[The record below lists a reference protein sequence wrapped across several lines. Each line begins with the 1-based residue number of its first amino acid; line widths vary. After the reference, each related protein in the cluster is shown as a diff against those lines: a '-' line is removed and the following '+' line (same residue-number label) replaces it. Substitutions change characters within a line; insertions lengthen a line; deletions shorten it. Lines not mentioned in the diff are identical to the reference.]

1 MRILRRMTSTR
12 DSSSLQ
18 APAAQ
23 NPPFHR
29 HYKWELLFLLCLAF
43 FFHQGDRAI
52 FGVVLS
58 GIKTDLGLSDQQLG
72 MVGSVLFLMLALTMP
87 FAGYIGDKWKKNWII
102 TCSLIFWSTA
112 TLFTGCVQGILGLIL
127 LRSVA
132 TAGGEAFYA
141 PAAYPLM
148 AKFHHRTRAV
158 ALSLHQG
165 ALYAGVMTSGF
176 LGGWIADHW
185 GWRSAFYVF
194 GGCGI
199 LLGIIFIFRLRDTP
213 DPTPADPAHAPG
225 IPALLRALGVI
236 FRIPTALM
244 LTTGLTAIV
253 FVNNAFVVWAPEFL
267 REKADLSLTLA
278 GGYSMFWHHLP
289 ALIGISI
296 GGPLSDWL
304 VPKRPTARLELQTV
318 SMALGVPAIVLM
330 GLAPNLTMACV
341 GLALFGL
348 FRGLYESNT
357 HAAMFDVVEPG
368 HRASAVAISVMLAF
382 LVGSTS
388 PWLLG
393 KCREIFGTAHGLS
406 YGFAGMSVA
415 YLIGAAAVL
424 TARLVF
430 FKHDRII
437 EEA

>member
-1 MRILRRMTSTR
+1 
-12 DSSSLQ
+12 
-18 APAAQ
+18 
-23 NPPFHR
+23 
-29 HYKWELLFLLCLAF
+29 
-43 FFHQGDRAI
+43 
-52 FGVVLS
+52 
-58 GIKTDLGLSDQQLG
+58 
-72 MVGSVLFLMLALTMP
+72 
-87 FAGYIGDKWKKNWII
+87 
-102 TCSLIFWSTA
+102 
-112 TLFTGCVQGILGLIL
+112 

-148 AKFHHRTRAV
+148 AKFHQRTRAM

-165 ALYAGVMTSGF
+165 ALYVGVMTSGF
-176 LGGWIADHW
+176 LGGWIAQNW

-199 LLGIIFIFRLRDTP
+199 LLGIIFMFRLRDTP
-213 DPTPADPAHAPG
+213 DPTPADLAHAPG
-225 IPALLRALGVI
+225 IAALLRALGVI

-253 FVNNAFVVWAPEFL
+253 FVNNGFVVWAPEFL

-296 GGPLSDWL
+296 GGPLSDRWVL
-304 VPKRPTARLELQTV
+304 KRNTARLELQAVAMT
-318 SMALGVPAIVLM
+318 LGVPAIVLM
-330 GLAPNLTMACV
+330 ALAPNLTLACV
-341 GLALFGL
+341 GLAFFGL

-357 HAAMFDVVEPG
+357 HAAMFDVIEPN

-393 KCREIFGTAHGLS
+393 KSRELFGAAHGLS
-406 YGFAGMSVA
+406 YGFAGLSVA
-415 YLIGAAAVL
+415 YLIGAAAVIL
-424 TARLVF
+424 ARVF
-430 FKHDRII
+430 FFHKDRIT
-437 EEA
+437 EARTD

>member
-1 MRILRRMTSTR
+1 MSFR
-12 DSSSLQ
+12 
-18 APAAQ
+18 
-23 NPPFHR
+23 FHR
-29 HYKWELLFLLCLAF
+29 HYKWELLFWLCLAF

-52 FGVVLS
+52 YGVVLS
-58 GIKTDLGLSDQQLG
+58 GIKSDLGLSDQQLG

-87 FAGYIGDKWKKNWII
+87 FAGYVGDKWKKNWII
-102 TCSLIFWSTA
+102 TCSLIFWSSA
-112 TLFTGCVQGILGLIL
+112 TLFTGCAQGIIGLIL

-148 AKFHHRTRAV
+148 AKFHQRTRAM

-165 ALYAGVMTSGF
+165 ALYVGVMTSGF
-176 LGGWIADHW
+176 LGGWIAQNW

-213 DPTPADPAHAPG
+213 DPTPADPTHTPG

-253 FVNNAFVVWAPEFL
+253 FVNNGFVVWAPEFL

-296 GGPLSDWL
+296 GGPLSDRWVL
-304 VPKRPTARLELQTV
+304 KRNTARLELQAVAMT
-318 SMALGVPAIVLM
+318 LGVPSIVLM
-330 GLAPNLTMACV
+330 ALAPNLTMACI

-357 HAAMFDVVEPG
+357 HAAMFDVIEPR

-393 KCREIFGTAHGLS
+393 KSREVFGNAHGLS
-406 YGFAGMSVA
+406 YGFAALSLA
-415 YLIGAAAVL
+415 YLIGAAAVT

-430 FKHDRII
+430 FKHDRIT
-437 EEA
+437 EQV

>member
-1 MRILRRMTSTR
+1 MSFK
-12 DSSSLQ
+12 
-18 APAAQ
+18 
-23 NPPFHR
+23 FHR

-52 FGVVLS
+52 YGVVLS
-58 GIKTDLGLSDQQLG
+58 GIRSDLGLSDQQLG

-87 FAGYIGDKWKKNWII
+87 FAGYVGDKWKKNWII
-102 TCSLIFWSTA
+102 TGSLIFWSTA
-112 TLFTGCVQGILGLIL
+112 TLFTGCAQGILGLIL

-148 AKFHHRTRAV
+148 AKFHQRTRAL

-165 ALYAGVMTSGF
+165 ALYVGVMTSGF
-176 LGGWIADHW
+176 LGGWIAQQW

-199 LLGIIFIFRLRDTP
+199 LLGLVFIFRLRDTP

-225 IPALLRALGVI
+225 IASLLRALGVI

-253 FVNNAFVVWAPEFL
+253 FVNNGFMVWAPEFL

-296 GGPLSDWL
+296 GGPLSDRWVL
-304 VPKRPTARLELQTV
+304 KRNTARLELQAV
-318 SMALGVPAIVLM
+318 AMALGVPSIVLM
-330 GLAPNLTMACV
+330 ALAPNLTMACV

-357 HAAMFDVVEPG
+357 HAALFDVIEHR

-393 KCREIFGTAHGLS
+393 KSREMFGNAHGLS
-406 YGFAGMSVA
+406 YGFAGLSVA
-415 YLIGAAAVL
+415 YLIGAAAVT

-430 FKHDRII
+430 FKRDRIT
-437 EEA
+437 EARTD

>member
-1 MRILRRMTSTR
+1 MSSTHAP
-12 DSSSLQ
+12 SNLQ
-18 APAAQ
+18 AATAQ
-23 NPPFHR
+23 TPPFHR

-58 GIKTDLGLSDQQLG
+58 GIRTDLGLTDGQLG

-102 TCSLIFWSTA
+102 TASLIFWSSA
-112 TLFTGCVQGILGLIL
+112 TVFTGCVQGIVGLIL

-148 AKFHHRTRAV
+148 AKFHHRTRAM

-165 ALYAGVMTSGF
+165 ALYVGVMTSGF
-176 LGGWIADHW
+176 LGGWIAQNW

-213 DPTPADPAHAPG
+213 DPTPTDPAHAPG
-225 IPALLRALGVI
+225 IPAMLRALGVI

-253 FVNNAFVVWAPEFL
+253 FVNNAFMVWAPEFL

-296 GGPLSDWL
+296 GGPLSDRWVL
-304 VPKRPTARLELQTV
+304 KRSTARLELQAV
-318 SMALGVPAIVLM
+318 AMALGMPAIVLM
-330 GLAPNLTMACV
+330 ALAPTLTMACV
-341 GLALFGL
+341 GLALFGF

-357 HAAMFDVVEPG
+357 HAAMFDVIEPQ

-393 KCREIFGTAHGLS
+393 KSREIFGAAHGLS
-406 YGFAGMSVA
+406 YGFAGLSVA
-415 YLIGAAAVL
+415 YLIGAAAV
-424 TARLVF
+424 TAARVF
-430 FKHDRII
+430 FFRKDRIV
-437 EEA
+437 EPV

>member
-1 MRILRRMTSTR
+1 M
-12 DSSSLQ
+12 SSSATQGSLR
-18 APAAQ
+18 APPAQ
-23 NPPFHR
+23 PMPFHR

-52 FGVVLS
+52 YGVVLS
-58 GIKTDLGLSDQQLG
+58 GIKTDLGLSDQQMG
-72 MVGSVLFLMLALTMP
+72 MVGSVLFLMLALAMP
-87 FAGYIGDKWKKNWII
+87 FAGYVGDKWKKNWII
-102 TCSLIFWSTA
+102 TCSLIFWSSA
-112 TLFTGCVQGILGLIL
+112 TVFTGCASGILGLIL

-148 AKFHHRTRAV
+148 AKFHHRTRAL

-165 ALYAGVMTSGF
+165 ALYVGVMTSGF
-176 LGGWIADHW
+176 LGGWIAQNW

-194 GGCGI
+194 GACGI
-199 LLGIIFIFRLRDTP
+199 LLGIVFIFRLRDT
-213 DPTPADPAHAPG
+213 ADAPPVPGANPHQPPGLRGLWEAVG
-225 IPALLRALGVI
+225 II

-244 LTTGLTAIV
+244 LGTGLTAIV

-296 GGPLSDWL
+296 GGPLSDRWVL
-304 VPKRPTARLELQTV
+304 KRNTARLELQAVAMT
-318 SMALGVPAIVLM
+318 LGVPSIVLM
-330 GLAPNLTMACV
+330 ALAPSLVMTCV
-341 GLALFGL
+341 GLALFGF

-357 HAAMFDVVEPG
+357 HAAMFDVIEPR
-368 HRASAVAISVMLAF
+368 HRASAVAITVMMAF

-393 KCREIFGTAHGLS
+393 KSRELFGPAHGLS
-406 YGFAGMSVA
+406 YGFAGLSLA
-415 YLIGAAAVL
+415 YLIGAAAVT
-424 TARLVF
+424 TARVAF
-430 FKHDRII
+430 FKHDRIV